1 MSSYS
6 PYHVYTQLSEFKLQL
21 RVNLQHYISSLV
33 CSVHRSGYMVI
44 IVHAI
49 VRDHKITFQVHN
61 WNKSNKALLEMT

>member
-6 PYHVYTQLSEFKLQL
+6 PYHVYTKLIEFKLQL

-33 CSVHRSGYMVI
+33 CPVHRSGYMLI

-49 VRDHKITFQVHN
+49 VRDHKITFQVHI
-61 WNKSNKALLEMT
+61 WNKYNQALLETT